1 MPQAMRRCGRGRFLR
16 GGTLEYL
23 DIARAAAERWHERRG
38 VRDPNVAKIDRGMAI
53 EAESVE
59 RIHARIH
66 LLSEATQVVNREQ
79 SLIAAAAAG
88 GNVRPLTEAIGLE
101 RVIGKKDFLD
111 ANFMEIGLAV
121 ARFVGRINIRSDSG
135 RSIGYGTGFMVSPR
149 LLLTNNHVLGSADE
163 ARASEV
169 EFDYQNDRQ
178 GRLLPL
184 VGFGLDPDAFFM
196 TDKKLDFTLVAVREV
211 SAGGLPL
218 RRYGWSRLIGATG
231 KALLG
236 ESLNIIQHP
245 RGEPKQ
251 IVLRSN
257 ELVDLFDQFAQYR
270 TDTEPG
276 SSGSPVYN
284 DQWELVALHHSGVP
298 KTDANGNLLDKDGKI
313 WTDDMDPDKLE
324 WVANEGI
331 RVSRLVD
338 YIK

>member
-1 MPQAMRRCGRGRFLR
+1 MEF
-16 GGTLEYL
+16 L
-23 DIARAAAERWHERRG
+23 DIAKAAAERWHERRG
-38 VRDPNVAKIDRGMAI
+38 VREPNVAKIDRGMAI

-149 LLLTNNHVLGSADE
+149 LLLTNNHVLSSADV

-184 VGFGLDPDAFFM
+184 VGFGLDPEAFFM
-196 TDKKLDFTLVAVREV
+196 TDKKLDFALVAVRDV

-218 RRYGWSRLIGATG
+218 RRCGWSRLIGATG
-231 KALLG
+231 KAARRAAQHHPASARRAEADRAALERAGRPVRPVRPIQDGHGARFVGIAGLQRPVG
-236 ESLNIIQHP
+236 TGGIASLRRPEDRCEWQPARHG
-245 RGEPKQ
+245 RQ
-251 IVLRSN
+251 
-257 ELVDLFDQFAQYR
+257 DLDR
-270 TDTEPG
+270 RHG
-276 SSGSPVYN
+276 SG
-284 DQWELVALHHSGVP
+284 QAGV
-298 KTDANGNLLDKDGKI
+298 GGQ
-313 WTDDMDPDKLE
+313 
-324 WVANEGI
+324 
-331 RVSRLVD
+331 
-338 YIK
+338 